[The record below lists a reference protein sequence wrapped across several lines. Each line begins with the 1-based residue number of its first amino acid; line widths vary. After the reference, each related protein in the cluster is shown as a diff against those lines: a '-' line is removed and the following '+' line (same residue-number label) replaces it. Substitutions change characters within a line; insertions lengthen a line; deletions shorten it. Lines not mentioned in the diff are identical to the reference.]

1 MSMPLEIQE
10 MLVRLGE
17 LAVRNSAGAVYTRVQ
32 SVKTRKTDQST
43 TNELVDIINE
53 LVEEKTQLIGIAR
66 GLEGQVVAQ
75 RISDEDLTFI
85 TEKLVP
91 TVERMIEMSDKN
103 DRPDPELVDMVKELL
118 SKETLEILQ
127 LVGFNFKAAVAQPLT
142 EIVQRL
148 ILALVPKSDSSGEV
162 ERMQMEYQLQILK
175 LAQDSDA
182 YDRLQTLN
190 G

>member
-1 MSMPLEIQE
+1 MPVPPEIQE

-17 LAVRNSAGAVYTRVQ
+17 LAVRNSAGTVYTRVQ

-53 LVEEKTQLIGIAR
+53 LVEEKTQLLGIAR

-75 RISDEDLTFI
+75 RISDEDLAFI

-91 TVERMIEMSDKN
+91 TVERMIELADED
-103 DRPDPELVDMVKELL
+103 DRPEPELVDMIKELL

-127 LVGFNFKAAVAQPLT
+127 LVGFNFKAAVGQPLT

-148 ILALVPKSDSSGEV
+148 ILALVPKSDASGEV

-182 YDRLQTLN
+182 YDRLQELN

>member
-1 MSMPLEIQE
+1 
-10 MLVRLGE
+10 MLLRLGE
-17 LAVRNSAGAVYTRVQ
+17 LAVRNSAGAIYTRVQ
-32 SVKTRKTDQST
+32 SVKTRKSDQST

-75 RISDEDLTFI
+75 RISDEDLEFI

-91 TVERMIEMSDKN
+91 TVERMIELADAD
-103 DRPDPELVDMVKELL
+103 DRPAPELVDIIKELL

-127 LVGFNFKAAVAQPLT
+127 LVGFNFKAAVGQPLT
-142 EIVQRL
+142 EIVQRK
-148 ILALVPKSDSSGEV
+148 ILALVPKSDASDDV
-162 ERMQMEYQLQILK
+162 KRMQMEHQLEVLK
-175 LAQDSDA
+175 LVQNSDA
-182 YDRLQTLN
+182 YDRLQELN